1 MDYPHRGHIKS
12 KTSMNLKTKIFVIE
26 IVHKRR
32 YFMKNSNNIMTIIY
46 ELLDEIIGGFL
57 PGIYFCTYFLMCA
70 YVILGSDVFTLSS
83 SNSLLIGIPF
93 LAISYVLGTLFKRG
107 NMEKTD
113 TLSVKYIMKKSKKDL
128 LHTEYLS
135 DVFEDYCKNELTQ
148 DIKDIKAKYRIPIS
162 LYYIENQKRIWNS
175 ETVPQHLVFLYV
187 SKKIKK
193 AYKKANKK
201 CFFLNPLIRLFNGK
215 LRFLNNLVDKRN
227 DLKLLYE
234 KLKEKIDLKV
244 DYPYSYLKNY
254 LIKNELEDLAAEV
267 DWDTSN
273 RRRTKGFITEIISL
287 LNEKDYPG
295 MKYIRQRSAHIRF
308 MNSAYHSQKSLF
320 FCALIVFC
328 IDFLILS
335 FRFVFLWVAGFEKE
349 PNFLFG
355 KQTFLF
361 VVDKFFDYIV
371 RIVNFEDLFVILCIS
386 AVYMLF
392 YIVTRKF
399 VLGNFHYQRIR
410 EIVYLLQAKNHVSPK
425 VMPQNQTTP

>member
-1 MDYPHRGHIKS
+1 
-12 KTSMNLKTKIFVIE
+12 
-26 IVHKRR
+26 
-32 YFMKNSNNIMTIIY
+32 MKNSNNVMTIIY
-46 ELLDEIIGGFL
+46 ELLDEIIGGFF

-70 YVILGSDVFTLSS
+70 CVILGSDVFTLSP
-83 SNSLLIGIPF
+83 SNSLLIGVPF
-93 LAISYVLGTLFKRG
+93 LAISYVLGTLFRRG

-113 TLSVKYIMKKSKKDL
+113 TLSVMYIMRKSKKDL

-135 DVFEDYCKNELTQ
+135 DVFENYCKNELTQ
-148 DIKDIKAKYRIPIS
+148 DIKDIKAKYRVPIS
-162 LYYIENQKRIWNS
+162 LYYIENQKRIWNYAK
-175 ETVPQHLVFLYV
+175 VPQHLVFLYA

-215 LRFLNNLVDKRN
+215 LHFLNNLVNKRN
-227 DLKLLYE
+227 DLELLHK

-254 LIKNELEDLAAEV
+254 LLKNGLVDLASEV

-273 RRRTKGFITEIISL
+273 RRKTKAFITEIVSL

-295 MKYIRQRSAHIRF
+295 MKDIRQRGAHIRF
-308 MNSAYHSQKSLF
+308 MNSAYHSQKNLF

-335 FRFVFLWVAGFEKE
+335 FRFVFLWLAGFKKE

-355 KQTFLF
+355 EKTFLF
-361 VVDKFFDYIV
+361 IVDKFFDYIV

-392 YIVTRKF
+392 YIITRKF

-410 EIVYLLQAKNHVSPK
+410 EIVFLLQAKHHVSHK
-425 VMPQNQTTP
+425 VTPQNQTNASSNSTPSP

>member
-1 MDYPHRGHIKS
+1 
-12 KTSMNLKTKIFVIE
+12 
-26 IVHKRR
+26 
-32 YFMKNSNNIMTIIY
+32 MKNSNNVMTIIY
-46 ELLDEIIGGFL
+46 ELLDEIIGGIF

-70 YVILGSDVFTLSS
+70 CVILGSDVFALSS
-83 SNSLLIGIPF
+83 SNTLLIGVPF
-93 LAISYVLGTLFKRG
+93 LAISYVLGTLFRRG

-135 DVFEDYCKNELTQ
+135 DAFEDYCKNELTQ
-148 DIKDIKAKYRIPIS
+148 DIKDIKAKYRVPIS
-162 LYYIENQKRIWNS
+162 LYYIENQKRIWNY
-175 ETVPQHLVFLYV
+175 ETVPQHLIFLYA
-187 SKKIKK
+187 SKKIRKV
-193 AYKKANKK
+193 YKKANRK
-201 CFFLNPLIRLFNGK
+201 CFFFNPLIRLFNGK
-215 LRFLNNLVDKRN
+215 LHFLNRLVEKRN

-254 LIKNELEDLAAEV
+254 LLKNGLVDLASEV

-273 RRRTKGFITEIISL
+273 RRKTKAFITEIVSL

-295 MKYIRQRSAHIRF
+295 MKYIRQRGAHIRF

-328 IDFLILS
+328 IVLLILS
-335 FRFVFLWVAGFEKE
+335 FRFVFLWLAGFQKE
-349 PNFLFG
+349 PSFSFGNNTILFIIH
-355 KQTFLF
+355 KA
-361 VVDKFFDYIV
+361 FDYIV

-392 YIVTRKF
+392 YIVTRRF

-410 EIVYLLQAKNHVSPK
+410 EIVYLLQAKHHVSPK
-425 VMPQNQTTP
+425 LATQNPPNPNTPSATGFPNN